1 MHASYATYDFSLSGA
16 VSMVAGTRSHVQVV
30 ALPSFSTKTSL
41 TTFLLRRPRS
51 LVRHPI
57 LLFAH
62 SLCRANHPSR
72 YRFGT
77 GPAAALVHLAPVAPQ
92 SRPVAPRYEQGRQQV
107 QPLRV
112 AAGTIQE
119 SQPGKLIHV
128 LPHLVFERMAQQRNV
143 RTQTTTH

>member
-77 GPAAALVHLAPVAPQ
+77 GPAAALVHGMSDRRGGCAMLHVSLQRCTGVPIDDSSKGGCDEMPWRHKMFRTHIVGAQ
-92 SRPVAPRYEQGRQQV
+92 GCRP
-107 QPLRV
+107 PL
-112 AAGTIQE
+112 
-119 SQPGKLIHV
+119 
-128 LPHLVFERMAQQRNV
+128 
-143 RTQTTTH
+143 